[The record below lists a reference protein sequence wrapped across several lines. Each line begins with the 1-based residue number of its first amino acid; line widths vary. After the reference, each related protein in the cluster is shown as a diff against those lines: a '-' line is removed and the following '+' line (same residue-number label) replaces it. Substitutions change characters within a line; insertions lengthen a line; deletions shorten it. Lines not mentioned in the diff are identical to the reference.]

1 MFPDRVRRHEVSRGH
16 RGRAGAG
23 GGVRDQPS
31 DLDPASGETPLVGVL
46 VGSAS
51 DLPVMQQTT
60 AILQRFGIPFEMRV
74 ISAHRSPDL
83 VDEFA
88 RTAEER
94 GMVCLICG
102 AGMANH
108 LAGAV
113 AARTALPV
121 IGVPLSGSKLS
132 GMDALYSTVQM
143 PKGVPVAT
151 VAIDGAINAAILA
164 AQIIAVRDP
173 EVRAKIY
180 EFKDSL
186 AEGFKP

>member
-1 MFPDRVRRHEVSRGH
+1 MSDDLQDVLRVE
-16 RGRAGAG
+16 GAR
-23 GGVRDQPS
+23 VPE
-31 DLDPASGETPLVGVL
+31 SGTPLVGIL

-51 DLPVMQQTT
+51 DLPVMQQAT
-60 AILQRFGIPFEMRV
+60 AILERLGISHEIRV
-74 ISAHRSPDL
+74 MSAHRNPDL

-94 GMVCLICG
+94 GMVCVICG

-121 IGVPLSGSKLS
+121 IGVPLSGSKLG

-143 PKGVPVAT
+143 PRGVPVAT
-151 VAIDGAINAAILA
+151 VAIDGAVNAAILA

-173 EVRAKIY
+173 GVRAKIY
-180 EFKDSL
+180 EFKESL
-186 AEGFKP
+186 AEGFRP

>member
-1 MFPDRVRRHEVSRGH
+1 MSEDLQDQEAWPAEV
-16 RGRAGAG
+16 AP
-23 GGVRDQPS
+23 Q
-31 DLDPASGETPLVGVL
+31 VGIL

-51 DLPVMQQTT
+51 DLPIMRQ
-60 AILQRFGIPFEMRV
+60 AAEILRRFGVPHELRV
-74 ISAHRSPDL
+74 ISAHRNPDL
-83 VDEFA
+83 VDEYA

-94 GMVCLICG
+94 GMACLICG

-121 IGVPLSGSKLS
+121 IGVPLSGSQLA
-132 GMDALYSTVQM
+132 GVDALYSTVQM

-151 VAIDGAINAAILA
+151 VAIDGAVNAAILA
-164 AQIIAVRDP
+164 AQIIAVGDP
-173 EVRAKIY
+173 DVRAKIY

-186 AEGFKP
+186 AEGFRP